1 MANIKRFL
9 TLIFISTLS
18 ALTMYSW
25 GTSYISY
32 IDDEEDTSTTIS
44 GTNVSSGTAGEIS
57 WTGTSCTYG
66 SNRVNIAAGGSI
78 TFTASAGYVITK
90 IVITSGSSA
99 DYYGTWTSSPAGG
112 TPASANVAT
121 LQGFSSQSVTITT
134 STAFRCTSASTI
146 KIYYTAGGGGG
157 TSYDVTWV
165 SNGTTHTTTS
175 VNSGSKPTFP
185 STPTSC
191 DATSTTFIGWTT
203 AEWTGKINDV
213 SAKVIY
219 KTADAM
225 PTVSAD
231 VTYYAVFA
239 KGAVNTYM
247 KGALSD
253 LTNGQTVMIVNP
265 TNNVAL
271 KSDKSGQSVTISS
284 NTITLAS
291 APLWTVEPSGSGY
304 YFKTGTNYL
313 NATSSGLQVT
323 ATQDVWVVSESGP
336 YYLTSSNYN
345 TRKLEYYISSFTTYT
360 GTGNNYKMDFYIPA
374 LEDYLTNCCSPY
386 TITLVD
392 GGTVTGGTFSAS
404 PSSACEDAT
413 VTLTAT
419 PSTGY
424 QLASWSV
431 YKTGDP
437 STTITVTNNQFTMP
451 AYAVT
456 VNATFETLVIN
467 IVLSNKSN
475 GHVQSCVNEGSATVL
490 YDGMALSSFTPVS
503 RDGFNAPTG
512 YWTAASGGTMVLN
525 ADGSFAATN
534 VTDYITNGHWS
545 STTTPI
551 ELLARISCSD
561 TIRLTTAGANG
572 SAALNRAKI
581 PTCDCSDEGRRVTI
595 TATPNTG
602 YEATS
607 ISYSG
612 DGTATKISGPTA
624 SGSNTVWIYEFDQ
637 NDNGSGTFTITYSAI
652 PSYTVTWNANGSE
665 STSTVVKNNKP
676 VFPSTPSACDA
687 TSTTFIGWATST
699 WSGKLE
705 NLTGKTVYTSAD
717 DMPAVTGPVTY
728 YAVWAKG
735 GGSGWT
741 QTTSIAVDDEVVI
754 AEIDEGTKELT
765 GINTSGSTHYGDGVA
780 FTTNPA
786 GTMTWTV
793 EEGNSTGTFAFKNS
807 NDKYLYWSSGNSLDE
822 NATLSDKSSWT
833 VSSIAEGT
841 RVSLVNV
848 NTNTRAI
855 WWNGAGTGQ
864 RFACYEGKEHGSN
877 NFYGIV
883 FYKNGG
889 GGYTDY
895 ITTCCTE
902 VSRPD
907 VSVAIHSTSVTLTWA
922 KQGTATYT
930 VTCPGGTIGSV
941 TGDDTKSC
949 TITGLTEETE
959 YTYSVTVSGATCSQT
974 ATGSFTTS
982 NCDDVPVV
990 ESVVATAFA
999 VRFSWTN
1006 TSNNTTIKLYSDEEC
1021 NTLVRTKATT
1031 YTTTA
1036 KTDSIAGLTNGTT
1049 YYYKLFSD
1057 GTCPSAPGSFTTNEN
1072 GINIAEWDTCAVY
1085 LDLGD
1090 MVSATAIVAN
1100 QNTQAE
1106 ITKHFADSLFFS
1118 KYFEADG
1125 TNKMIAIYNGTRD
1138 TLKLS
1143 NYRIDRSQKNS
1154 NNVLTYKL
1162 KLDDYGRIKPGYI
1175 CPEEEI
1181 IIVKYSTGDASAEEC
1196 LEDGD
1201 GHENWY
1207 NETANSTAPTG
1218 YTSPQA
1224 FLDFSGPMSIGLY
1237 SLTANKYIDV
1247 IGATTSADG
1256 TGGLVQ
1262 IESSNSSVC
1271 SYARYTTELNDKP
1284 GGFYQL
1290 DGDNYKTEATENN
1303 YFLSTNRCLLIRNN
1317 KVKSGLNSVARNVYD
1332 DSQMDCNADI
1342 VKAFVTLSSSEE
1354 EWRGFQIGSGS
1365 AGSGETHSLTC
1376 QGMAE
1381 VGKFDYNDYYAK
1393 YDTILTGINLTDQ
1406 RQEDGT
1412 YKIEISQLDTMSCT
1426 NLKIVVEDNNTHEKV
1441 SGTWKVPIFVT
1452 NDGGTGHDGN
1462 VKTNDEVF
1470 TKEGGDCASCDV
1482 VVLKDANL
1490 QVVAGGKNQVRNIEV
1505 YNGAKLYVPEGQTFT
1520 INQLVLR
1527 SKDDT
1532 ISRLDIRGTISQTAD
1547 KFGFDKRIKAT
1558 RWYKIALP
1566 YRCKISDVTFRNGE
1580 EATYGKDWVL
1590 RTYNGDRRANGTE
1603 SGNWNNYTGEY
1614 MEAGVGYNLAINA
1627 DILEPGNK
1635 YAELRFPMAP
1645 NAGFAEPASIN
1656 VPVVA
1661 YGANNS
1667 RTKDGEPVTP
1677 NHLGWNMIGNPYM
1690 MDYKTGT
1697 NGANMSHFI
1706 AGKLDIVD
1714 EKYQLTPDGLRYV
1727 VKLNENSKEYEQI
1740 AIGDG
1745 TKNIE
1750 PFLAYFVQI
1759 GGSSDNQGLNVQ
1771 FVKGQQEGRSS
1782 IIRRAPAE
1790 YEEDNHPV
1798 WCVINLTNVLDEQDE
1813 TTFLISDDFTD
1824 DYDMMDDL
1832 VKMRGDKYTK
1842 YTKPVLASR
1851 NNAGEMAFNALPDQ
1865 SAAAGIPLN
1874 YYAAADGDFTIALDG
1889 RFGIEELKDVQLYDS
1904 QEKKWI
1910 DLRMENN
1917 YPFYT
1922 TAGNNDSRFMLY
1934 VTVERKQPE
1943 VTTNI
1948 DNATSNLTLT
1958 TIDRTLIVS
1967 GLTSNS
1973 DIYVYDVSGKLLNTE
1988 RHSSSVSGIFRT
2000 TVEDPGVYFVRVNG
2014 TDGQQT
2020 LRTIVY

>member
-9 TLIFISTLS
+9 TLILFSTLS

-25 GTSYISY
+25 GAEQIVSWSAT
-32 IDDEEDTSTTIS
+32 TGALGTTIASVNGTATGTISTGSYSWNYTRTLVYLKSGKSDYVAFSSPDIQLGSSNAGETLNFTTSAIPGTIKSVTVGCWSKNGNHTLSITVGGDSYYSGATPTATGNTQS
-44 GTNVSSGTAGEIS
+44 GTGTSSGTISIDFSISTANALYISSIEVVYDESGGGVTAPTFDQTAGADCS
-57 WTGTSCTYG
+57 VTSKTVKVSNYDSGNSYYYTLDGTTP
-66 SNRVNIAAGGSI
+66 
-78 TFTASAGYVITK
+78 
-90 IVITSGSSA
+90 
-99 DYYGTWTSSPAGG
+99 TSSSTAYNHTTG
-112 TPASANVAT
+112 
-121 LQGFSSQSVTITT
+121 VTITGFKT
-134 STAFRCTSASTI
+134 LKMIAI
-146 KIYYTAGGGGG
+146 NGGN
-157 TSYDVTWV
+157 S
-165 SNGTTHTTTS
+165 SS
-175 VNSGSKPTFP
+175 V
-185 STPTSC
+185 
-191 DATSTTFIGWTT
+191 TT
-203 AEWTGKINDV
+203 AQYVLLNTPATAYTVAEARTIIDEISPLPTCSVYVEGYVSAIVTAYDSGYKNLSFNVSDDGETSSDQFQFWRTGKDENCDV
-213 SAKVIY
+213 F
-219 KTADAM
+219 TADPNVLVGNHVIGFGILKKYNSTYEFEQANCLILNEEH
-225 PTVSAD
+225 SACAD
-231 VTYYAVFA
+231 PY
-239 KGAVNTYM
+239 
-247 KGALSD
+247 
-253 LTNGQTVMIVNP
+253 
-265 TNNVAL
+265 
-271 KSDKSGQSVTISS
+271 
-284 NTITLAS
+284 TITLAS
-291 APLWTVEPSGSGY
+291 SGS
-304 YFKTGTNYL
+304 
-313 NATSSGLQVT
+313 
-323 ATQDVWVVSESGP
+323 
-336 YYLTSSNYN
+336 
-345 TRKLEYYISSFTTYT
+345 
-360 GTGNNYKMDFYIPA
+360 
-374 LEDYLTNCCSPY
+374 
-386 TITLVD
+386 
-392 GGTVTGGTFSAS
+392 VTGGTFSSNKAT
-404 PSSACEDAT
+404 ACEDET

-419 PSTGY
+419 PATGY

-431 YKTGDP
+431 YKTGTP
-437 STTITVTNNQFTMP
+437 ATTVTVTNNQFTMP
-451 AYAVT
+451 AYGVT
-456 VNATFETLVIN
+456 VSATFETLVIN

-475 GHVQSCVNEGSATVL
+475 GHVQSCVNEGSATVS
-490 YDGMALSSFTPVS
+490 YDGTALTSFSPVS

-545 STTTPI
+545 GTTTPI

-612 DGTATKISGPTA
+612 DGTATKVSGPTA

-637 NDNGSGTFTITYSAI
+637 NDNGSGTFTVTYGAI

-665 STSTVVKNNKP
+665 STTTVVKNNKP

-687 TSTTFIGWATST
+687 TSTTFVGWSTST

-728 YAVWAKG
+728 YAVWAKSG
-735 GGSGWT
+735 SGSGWAKVE
-741 QTTSIAVDDEVVI
+741 SIAAGDEVIFVY
-754 AEIDEGTKELT
+754 EDSKYELT
-765 GINTSGSTHYGDGVA
+765 AINTGANKPHGTATYYSSSPTGDFVL
-780 FTTNPA
+780 
-786 GTMTWTV
+786 TV
-793 EEGNSTGTFAFKNS
+793 EEGASSGTFAFKNG
-807 NDKYLYWSSGNSLDE
+807 DDYLKYSGSDNTLTTGTTKDASTSWTANVSSGDFTFQNCS
-822 NATLSDKSSWT
+822 TT
-833 VSSIAEGT
+833 T
-841 RVSLVNV
+841 RLMKFN
-848 NTNTRAI
+848 NTS
-855 WWNGAGTGQ
+855 GQ
-864 RFACYEGKEHGSN
+864 YRWACYTSGQQA
-877 NFYGIV
+877 FQI
-883 FYKNGG
+883 YKQG
-889 GGYTDY
+889 GGYSDY

-902 VSRPD
+902 VSRPE
-907 VSVAIHSTSVTLTWA
+907 VTVAIHSTSVTLSWA
-922 KQGTATYT
+922 NQAGATYT
-930 VTCPGGTIGSV
+930 ITCSAGTVGSV
-941 TGDDTKSC
+941 TGDATKSC
-949 TITGLTEETE
+949 TITGLSSETE

-990 ESVVATAFA
+990 GSVVATAFA

-1057 GTCPSAPGSFTTNEN
+1057 GTCASLPGSFTTNEN

-1106 ITKHFADSLFFS
+1106 ITKHYADSLFFS

-1125 TNKMIAIYNGTRD
+1125 TNKMIAIYNGTKD

-1143 NYRIDRSQKNS
+1143 DYRVDRSQKS
-1154 NNVLTYKL
+1154 SSSVITYKL

-1181 IIVKYSTGDASAEEC
+1181 IIVKYSSGDASAEEC
-1196 LEDGD
+1196 LEAGD

-1207 NETANSTAPTG
+1207 NESASSTAPTG
-1218 YTSPQA
+1218 YTAPA
-1224 FLDFSGPMSIGLY
+1224 TFLDFSGPMSIGLY
-1237 SLTANKYIDV
+1237 SVRANKYIDV
-1247 IGATTSADG
+1247 IGATMSADG
-1256 TGGLVQ
+1256 TGNLVQ
-1262 IESSNSSVC
+1262 IESSNSDVC

-1317 KVKSGLNSVARNVYD
+1317 KVKSGLNSVAKNVY
-1332 DSQMDCNADI
+1332 STQMECSEDI
-1342 VKAFVTLSSSEE
+1342 VKAFVTLSASEE

-1759 GGSSDNQGLNVQ
+1759 GGTSDNQGLNVQ

-1782 IIRRAPAE
+1782 IIRRNPAE
-1790 YEEDNHPV
+1790 YDEVDNHPV

-1874 YYAAADGDFTIALDG
+1874 YFAAVDGDFTIALDG

-1934 VTVERKQPE
+1934 VTIERKQPE

-1948 DNATSNLTLT
+1948 DNLTSNLTLT

>member
-1 MANIKRFL
+1 MTNFKRFL

-25 GTSYISY
+25 GT
-32 IDDEEDTSTTIS
+32 TI
-44 GTNVSSGTAGEIS
+44 VS
-57 WTGTSCTYG
+57 WTGAARTADQTYAPTSSDANNSGARLMAECSLNTAG
-66 SNRVNIAAGGSI
+66 TGGS
-78 TFTASAGYVITK
+78 AG
-90 IVITSGSSA
+90 S
-99 DYYGTWTSSPAGG
+99 YYGTWTN
-112 TPASANVAT
+112 TKCIY
-121 LQGFSSQSVTITT
+121 ITGLDLSGYTSISLTVNLRRRNAT
-134 STAFRCTSASTI
+134 STAAFHTSTDGSSYSATALDTKTLTNTSTDYVVSNVGSTVQAI
-146 KIYYTAGGGGG
+146 KIVIDGGSGNLWLGDVTIEGTEFSGVTAPTFDQTAGADCSVTSKTVKVSNYDSGNSYYYTLDG
-157 TSYDVTWV
+157 TDPTSSSTAY
-165 SNGTTHTTTS
+165 NHTTGITITGFKILKMIAVNGGNSSSVTTAKYVLLNTPATAYTVAEARAIIDIPAIPTCSVYVEGYVSAIVDAYSTQYNNLSFNVSDDGETS
-175 VNSGSKPTFP
+175 SDQFQFWRTGKDENCDAFTADPDVKVGNHVIGFGILKKYNSTYEFEAANCLILNEEQSACPDPYAITLYNSGS
-185 STPTSC
+185 
-191 DATSTTFIGWTT
+191 A
-203 AEWTGKINDV
+203 AN
-213 SAKVIY
+213 
-219 KTADAM
+219 
-225 PTVSAD
+225 
-231 VTYYAVFA
+231 
-239 KGAVNTYM
+239 
-247 KGALSD
+247 
-253 LTNGQTVMIVNP
+253 
-265 TNNVAL
+265 
-271 KSDKSGQSVTISS
+271 
-284 NTITLAS
+284 
-291 APLWTVEPSGSGY
+291 
-304 YFKTGTNYL
+304 
-313 NATSSGLQVT
+313 
-323 ATQDVWVVSESGP
+323 
-336 YYLTSSNYN
+336 
-345 TRKLEYYISSFTTYT
+345 
-360 GTGNNYKMDFYIPA
+360 
-374 LEDYLTNCCSPY
+374 
-386 TITLVD
+386 
-392 GGTVTGGTFSAS
+392 GTFS
-404 PSSACEDAT
+404 SSKATACEDET

-419 PSTGY
+419 PATGY

-431 YKTGDP
+431 YKTGDA
-437 STTITVTNNQFTMP
+437 STTVTVTNNQFTMP
-451 AYAVT
+451 AYGVT
-456 VNATFETLVIN
+456 VSATFETLVIN

-475 GHVQSCVNEGSATVL
+475 GHVQSCVNEGSATVS
-490 YDGMALSSFTPVS
+490 YDGTALTSFTPVS

-512 YWTAASGGTMVLN
+512 YWTAASGGVQVLN
-525 ADGSFAATN
+525 ADGSFAAAN

-545 STTTPI
+545 GTTTPI

-612 DGTATKISGPTA
+612 DGTATKVSGPTA

-676 VFPSTPSACDA
+676 VFPSNPSACDA

-735 GGSGWT
+735 GGGSGWT

-765 GINTSGSTHYGDGVA
+765 GINTSGSTHYGNGVA

-793 EEGNSTGTFAFKNS
+793 EEGYSTGSFAFKNTD
-807 NDKYLYWSSGNSLDE
+807 DKYLYWGSGNSLDE

-848 NTNTRAI
+848 NTDTRAI

-864 RFACYEGKEHGSN
+864 RFACYEGKSHGSS

-902 VSRPD
+902 VSRPE
-907 VSVAIHSTSVTLTWA
+907 VTVAIHSTSVTLSWA
-922 KQGTATYT
+922 NQADATYS
-930 VTCPGGTIGSV
+930 VTCSAGTVGSV
-941 TGDDTKSC
+941 TGDATKSC
-949 TITGLTEETE
+949 TITGLSSETE

-1021 NTLVRTKATT
+1021 NTLIRTKSTT
-1031 YTTTA
+1031 YTTNA
-1036 KTDSIAGLTNGTT
+1036 KSDSIAGLTNGTT

-1057 GTCPSAPGSFTTNEN
+1057 GTCASLPGSFTTNEN

-1125 TNKMIAIYNGTRD
+1125 TNKMIAIYNGTKD

-1143 NYRIDRSQKNS
+1143 DYRIDRSQKNS
-1154 NNVLTYKL
+1154 NSVLTYKL

-1317 KVKSGLNSVARNVYD
+1317 KVKSGLNSVEKNVY
-1332 DSQMDCNADI
+1332 STQMECSEDI
-1342 VKAFVTLSSSEE
+1342 VKAFVTLSASEE

-1426 NLKIVVEDNNTHEKV
+1426 NLKIIVEDNNTHEKV

-1470 TKEGGDCASCDV
+1470 TKEGPDCASCDV

-1505 YNGAKLYVPEGQTFT
+1505 YNDAKLYVPEGQTFT

-1527 SKDDT
+1527 SKDDV
-1532 ISRLDIRGTISQTAD
+1532 IPRLDVRGTISQTAE
-1547 KFGFDKRIKAT
+1547 KFAFEKRIKAT

-1566 YRCKISDVTFRNGE
+1566 YRCKITDVTFRNGE
-1580 EATYGKDWVL
+1580 EAEYGKDWVL

-1603 SGNWNNYTGEY
+1603 GGNWDKFNGEY
-1614 MEAGVGYNLAINA
+1614 MEPGVGYNLAINA
-1627 DILEPGNK
+1627 DLLEPGNL
-1635 YAELRFPMAP
+1635 YAELHFPMAP

-1667 RTKDGEPVTP
+1667 RTKEGQPVTP

-1697 NGANMSHFI
+1697 NGGNMSQFI

-1714 EKYQLTPDGLRYV
+1714 EKYQLTDNGLRYV
-1727 VKLNENSKEYEQI
+1727 VKLSDNSQDYQQI

-1759 GGSSDNQGLNVQ
+1759 DGTSDNQGLNVQ

-1782 IIRRAPAE
+1782 IFRRNPAE
-1790 YEEDNHPV
+1790 YDEVDNHPV
-1798 WCVINLTNVLDEQDE
+1798 WCVVNLTNVLDEQDE

-1874 YYAAADGDFTIALDG
+1874 YYAAADGEFTIALDG

>member
-9 TLIFISTLS
+9 TLILFSTLS

-25 GTSYISY
+25 GT
-32 IDDEEDTSTTIS
+32 
-44 GTNVSSGTAGEIS
+44 
-57 WTGTSCTYG
+57 
-66 SNRVNIAAGGSI
+66 
-78 TFTASAGYVITK
+78 VITNE
-90 IVITSGSSA
+90 VYEFNSSSTPTGWTVGSSNTHA
-99 DYYGTWTSSPAGG
+99 SGYLKLSDGDYLEMSTATVFASGENLSSANMKVEVSCGTFGTWSGDKSVLCTVELQKSDG
-112 TPASANVAT
+112 TVLSSANAT
-121 LQGFSSQSVTITT
+121 FSSLNNSE
-134 STAFRCTSASTI
+134 STYR
-146 KIYYTAGGGGG
+146 TAIN
-157 TSYDVTWV
+157 V
-165 SNGTTHTTTS
+165 
-175 VNSGSKPTFP
+175 SKPTDPTQIAKLHITLSSFTTGTTLRVKYVRLNYETSAPSGGVTAPTFDQTEGADCSVTSKTVKVSNYDAGNSYYYTLDGTAPTSSSTAYNHTTGITITGFKTLKMIAVNGGNSSSVTTAKYVLLNTP
-185 STPTSC
+185 STAYTVAEARAIIDIPAIPTCSVYVEGYVSAIV
-191 DATSTTFIGWTT
+191 DAYSTQYNNLSFNVSDDGETSSDQFQFWR
-203 AEWTGKINDV
+203 TGKDENCNVFEADPNVLVGNHVIGFGILKKYNSTYEFEQANCLILNEEH
-213 SAKVIY
+213 SAC
-219 KTADAM
+219 AD
-225 PTVSAD
+225 P
-231 VTYYAVFA
+231 Y
-239 KGAVNTYM
+239 
-247 KGALSD
+247 
-253 LTNGQTVMIVNP
+253 
-265 TNNVAL
+265 
-271 KSDKSGQSVTISS
+271 
-284 NTITLAS
+284 TITLAS
-291 APLWTVEPSGSGY
+291 SGS
-304 YFKTGTNYL
+304 
-313 NATSSGLQVT
+313 
-323 ATQDVWVVSESGP
+323 
-336 YYLTSSNYN
+336 
-345 TRKLEYYISSFTTYT
+345 
-360 GTGNNYKMDFYIPA
+360 
-374 LEDYLTNCCSPY
+374 
-386 TITLVD
+386 
-392 GGTVTGGTFSAS
+392 VTGGAFSTNKAT
-404 PSSACEDAT
+404 ACEDET

-419 PSTGY
+419 PATGY

-431 YKTGDP
+431 YKTGDQT
-437 STTITVTNNQFTMP
+437 TTITVTNNQFTMP
-451 AYAVT
+451 AYGVT

-467 IVLSNKSN
+467 ITLTNKSN
-475 GHVQSCVNEGSATVL
+475 GHVQSCVNEGSATVS
-490 YDGMALSSFTPVS
+490 YDGTALTSFFPVS

-545 STTTPI
+545 GTTTPI

-572 SAALNRAKI
+572 SATLNRAKI

-612 DGTATKISGPTA
+612 DGTATKVSGPTA

-665 STSTVVKNNKP
+665 STTTVVKNNKP
-676 VFPSTPSACDA
+676 VFPSNPSACDA

-705 NLTGKTVYTSAD
+705 NLTGKTVYTSAN

-728 YAVWAKG
+728 YAVWAKSG
-735 GGSGWT
+735 GGSGWAKVE
-741 QTTSIAVDDEVVI
+741 SIAAGDEVIFVY
-754 AEIDEGTKELT
+754 EDSKYELT
-765 GINTSGSTHYGDGVA
+765 AINTGANKPHGTATYYSSSPTGDFVL
-780 FTTNPA
+780 
-786 GTMTWTV
+786 TV
-793 EEGNSTGTFAFKNS
+793 EEGSSSGTFAFKNGD
-807 NDKYLYWSSGNSLDE
+807 NYLKYSGSDNTLTTGTTKDASTSWTANVSSGDFTFQNCS
-822 NATLSDKSSWT
+822 TT
-833 VSSIAEGT
+833 T
-841 RVSLVNV
+841 RLMKFN
-848 NTNTRAI
+848 NTS
-855 WWNGAGTGQ
+855 GQ
-864 RFACYEGKEHGSN
+864 YRWACYTSGQQA
-877 NFYGIV
+877 FQI
-883 FYKNGG
+883 YKQG
-889 GGYTDY
+889 GGYSDY

-902 VSRPD
+902 VSRPE
-907 VSVAIHSTSVTLTWA
+907 VTVAIHSTSVTLSWPNQA
-922 KQGTATYT
+922 DATYS
-930 VTCPGGTIGSV
+930 VTCSAGTVGSV
-941 TGDDTKSC
+941 TGDATKSC
-949 TITGLTEETE
+949 TITGLSKETE

-982 NCDDVPVV
+982 DCDDVPVV

-999 VRFSWTN
+999 VRFTWTN
-1006 TSNNTTIKLYSDEEC
+1006 TSNNTTIKLYSDEEY

-1031 YTTTA
+1031 YTTAT

-1057 GTCPSAPGSFTTNEN
+1057 GTCASLPGSFTTNEN

-1106 ITKHFADSLFFS
+1106 ITKHYADSLFFS

-1125 TNKMIAIYNGTRD
+1125 TNKMIAIYNGTKD

-1143 NYRIDRSQKNS
+1143 DYRIDRSQKS
-1154 NNVLTYKL
+1154 SSSVITYKL

-1181 IIVKYSTGDASAEEC
+1181 IIVKYSSGEASAEEC
-1196 LEDGD
+1196 LEAGD

-1207 NETANSTAPTG
+1207 NESASSTAPTG
-1218 YTSPQA
+1218 YTAPA
-1224 FLDFSGPMSIGLY
+1224 TFLDFSGPMSIGLY
-1237 SLTANKYIDV
+1237 SVRANKYIDV
-1247 IGATTSADG
+1247 IGATMSADG
-1256 TGGLVQ
+1256 TGNLVQ
-1262 IESSNSSVC
+1262 IESSNSDVC
-1271 SYARYTTELNDKP
+1271 SYARYTTDLNDKP

-1317 KVKSGLNSVARNVYD
+1317 KVKSGLNSVEKNVY
-1332 DSQMDCNADI
+1332 STQMECSEDI

-1790 YEEDNHPV
+1790 YEEDNYPV

-1832 VKMRGDKYTK
+1832 VKMRGDKYTR

-1958 TIDRTLIVS
+1958 TIGRTLIVS

>member
-25 GTSYISY
+25 GAYALAYTLDCASA
-32 IDDEEDTSTTIS
+32 STNGSSTKYGVS
-44 GTNVSSGTAGEIS
+44 NTAVMDGAGVKAFLNEAAGSTLVSSNATVTGSVYWAKGNGGAGIP
-57 WTGTSCTYG
+57 
-66 SNRVNIAAGGSI
+66 SNVLKVGKASDGGSI
-78 TFTASAGYVITK
+78 SFTIGGTKDITK
-90 IVITSGSSA
+90 VVVTGYSWKDGSTISVNSAAGQSTTAATEHDFTFEGLTATKTISISVTTSAVCITSIKLYETSGGGGDVTAPTFDQTAGA
-99 DYYGTWTSSPAGG
+99 DCSVTSKTVKVSNYDSGNSYYYTLDGNTPTSSSTAYNHTTG
-112 TPASANVAT
+112 
-121 LQGFSSQSVTITT
+121 VTITGFKT
-134 STAFRCTSASTI
+134 LKMIAINGGNSSSVTSATYVLLNTPATAYTVAEARAIIDIPAIPTCSVYVEGYVSAIVDAYSTQ
-146 KIYYTAGGGGG
+146 YNNLSFNVSDDGE
-157 TSYDVTWV
+157 TSSDQFQFWR
-165 SNGTTHTTTS
+165 
-175 VNSGSKPTFP
+175 
-185 STPTSC
+185 
-191 DATSTTFIGWTT
+191 
-203 AEWTGKINDV
+203 TGKDENCDV
-213 SAKVIY
+213 F
-219 KTADAM
+219 TADPNVLVGNHVIGFGILKKYNSTYEFEQANCLILNEEH
-225 PTVSAD
+225 SACAD
-231 VTYYAVFA
+231 PY
-239 KGAVNTYM
+239 
-247 KGALSD
+247 
-253 LTNGQTVMIVNP
+253 
-265 TNNVAL
+265 
-271 KSDKSGQSVTISS
+271 
-284 NTITLAS
+284 TITLAS
-291 APLWTVEPSGSGY
+291 SGS
-304 YFKTGTNYL
+304 
-313 NATSSGLQVT
+313 
-323 ATQDVWVVSESGP
+323 
-336 YYLTSSNYN
+336 
-345 TRKLEYYISSFTTYT
+345 
-360 GTGNNYKMDFYIPA
+360 
-374 LEDYLTNCCSPY
+374 
-386 TITLVD
+386 
-392 GGTVTGGTFSAS
+392 VTGGTFSSNKAT
-404 PSSACEDAT
+404 ACEGAT
-413 VTLTAT
+413 VSLTAT
-419 PSTGY
+419 PATGY

-431 YKTGDP
+431 YKTDDA
-437 STTITVTNNQFTMP
+437 STTVTVTNNQFTMP
-451 AYAVT
+451 AYGVT
-456 VNATFETLVIN
+456 VNATFETLIIN
-467 IVLSNKSN
+467 ITLTNKSN
-475 GHVQSCVNEGSATVL
+475 GHVQSCVNEGSATVS
-490 YDGMALSSFTPVS
+490 YDGTALTSFSPVS

-545 STTTPI
+545 GTTTPI

-581 PTCDCSDEGRRVTI
+581 PTCDCSDEARRVTI

-612 DGTATKISGPTA
+612 DGTATKVSGPTA
-624 SGSNTVWIYEFDQ
+624 SGSNTVWIYEFGQ

-665 STSTVVKNNKP
+665 STTTVVKNNKP
-676 VFPSTPSACDA
+676 EFPSTPSACDA
-687 TSTTFIGWATST
+687 TSTTFVGWATTT

-728 YAVWAKG
+728 YAVWAKSDA
-735 GGSGWT
+735 GSGWAKVE
-741 QTTSIAVDDEVVI
+741 SFAVGDVV
-754 AEIDEGTKELT
+754 AFYYDTDNYELT
-765 GINTSGSTHYGDGVA
+765 GISGSV
-780 FTTNPA
+780 
-786 GTMTWTV
+786 GTATSRSS
-793 EEGNSTGTFAFKNS
+793 EKAPQGTFPLTIEAGSATNSYSFKNGS
-807 NDKYLYWSSGNSLDE
+807 NYLSWSSGNSLTTSTTKD
-822 NATLSDKSSWT
+822 AASSWT
-833 VSSIAEGT
+833 INSST
-841 RVSLVNV
+841 
-848 NTNTRAI
+848 
-855 WWNGAGTGQ
+855 NGAFKLANCSTTTRILQ
-864 RFACYEGKEHGSN
+864 FNSSSPRWAAYDNSTQKAFQIYKQGS
-877 NFYGIV
+877 
-883 FYKNGG
+883 
-889 GGYTDY
+889 GYTDY

-902 VSRPD
+902 VSRPE
-907 VSVAIHSTSVTLTWA
+907 VTVAIHSTSVTLSWA
-922 KQGTATYT
+922 NQAGATYT
-930 VTCPGGTIGSV
+930 VTCSAGTVGSV
-941 TGDDTKSC
+941 TGDATKSC
-949 TITGLTEETE
+949 TITGLSSETE

-990 ESVVATAFA
+990 GSVVATAFA

-1021 NTLVRTKATT
+1021 NTLIRTKTTT

-1057 GTCPSAPGSFTTNEN
+1057 GTCASALGSFTTNEN

-1317 KVKSGLNSVARNVYD
+1317 KVKSGKNSVEKNVY
-1332 DSQMDCNADI
+1332 STQMECSEDI
-1342 VKAFVTLSSSEE
+1342 VKAFVTLSASEE

-1667 RTKDGEPVTP
+1667 RTKDGQPVTP

-1697 NGANMSHFI
+1697 NGANMSQFI

-1759 GGSSDNQGLNVQ
+1759 GGTSDNQGLNVQ

-1782 IIRRAPAE
+1782 IIRRNPVE
-1790 YEEDNHPV
+1790 YEEVDNHPV

-1922 TAGNNDSRFMLY
+1922 MAGNNDSRFMLY

-1943 VTTNI
+1943 VTTDI
-1948 DNATSNLTLT
+1948 YNATSNLTLT